1 MATRTRRHHKH
12 HRHGSKPAA
21 KPAANLGLS
30 PTNAQKLIYIAKKL
44 GLPGIATMQGST
56 VNLFDTVLL
65 ATNASA
71 QIISFFS
78 NASTKPNQFSN
89 FQQGNLRAG
98 EAMIIER
105 LAFFLITINTTA
117 LTAASTILD
126 IVPLGSLN
134 DATSAVGA
142 GEATIQFPG
151 SLKMA
156 QCQIN
161 IANQVVVKTFNLFE
175 GNPEFNPLTS
185 GVSKTL
191 ISTAALP
198 ASTSGVN
205 GQNVIPLEAPP
216 VLPPNLTL
224 QIDFATAGI
233 GTVTPPSGGAV
244 ALVCVAGRF
253 GSIFASKATL

>member
-1 MATRTRRHHKH
+1 MKRRRHHRH
-12 HRHGSKPAA
+12 HGHSKPAA

-30 PTNAQKLIYIAKKL
+30 PTNAQKLIYIANKL
-44 GLPGIATMQGST
+44 GLPGIAQMQGST
-56 VNLFDTVLL
+56 VNLFDTVLMP
-65 ATNASA
+65 TNASP

-78 NASTKPNQFSN
+78 AASTKPSQFSN

-117 LTAASTILD
+117 LTAASAILD
-126 IVPLGSLN
+126 IVPIASLN
-134 DATSAVGA
+134 DATSQIGA
-142 GEATIQFPG
+142 GDAQVQFPG

-175 GNPEFNPLTS
+175 GNPEFNPLTT
-185 GVSKTL
+185 GVTKAL

-224 QIDFATAGI
+224 QIDFATAAI

-253 GSIFASKATL
+253 GSIFASKGTL